1 MGHSRGPVAAL
12 RPCQGATQALCPWP
26 QQGQHPELGSVWGAS
41 GMAQLPGT
49 PVLQG
54 HEAPEP
60 LVPTAQRTA
69 GSGTGQRRP
78 GTVTADWCLPCP
90 AQQPSPVPTG
100 LQSHCP
106 SPRAPRGWTGQHG
119 GALRNE
125 PGLPIPAPAAPP
137 ALHASAPGGSAR
149 RGRPRCLP
157 WREAAPSSRRADGK
171 QSMEFA
177 RLKVKYNTHTDF
189 VRGPGTAA
197 FAGSD

>member
-1 MGHSRGPVAAL
+1 M
-12 RPCQGATQALCPWP
+12 
-26 QQGQHPELGSVWGAS
+26 WGAP
-41 GMAQLPGT
+41 GTAQLPGT
-49 PVLQG
+49 RVLQG
-54 HEAPEP
+54 HEVPEP
-60 LVPTAQRTA
+60 RVPTAQRTA

-78 GTVTADWCLPCP
+78 GTVSAGWCLPCP
-90 AQQPSPVPTG
+90 APQPSPVPTG

-106 SPRAPRGWTGQHG
+106 GPQAPRGWTRQRGP
-119 GALRNE
+119 ALPSE
-125 PGLPIPAPAAPP
+125 PGLPIPAP
-137 ALHASAPGGSAR
+137 GGGAR